1 MFYYQTCVKRV
12 FSGFIGPNSRST
24 GAQAFASELC
34 QLLWSCLGSTF
45 VCRIFRL
52 VQIEEFETKS
62 IQNIIPFQSVQDFFT
77 KSWGVGWL
85 GFQTRDGLPDLANGL
100 DGLEDSSTNSF
111 DFKFDNRKMNY
122 RKRFVRDIFFD
133 IVFLLLAFSEYLLR
147 LSHLPGALVLHRQFQ
162 HPKPENCKN

>member
-1 MFYYQTCVKRV
+1 MDS
-12 FSGFIGPNSRST
+12 SGPTPDPPEPRLLHPSCASSSGV
-24 GAQAFASELC
+24 ASEV
-34 QLLWSCLGSTF
+34 LLSAESFGWFKLKNSKQKAVYTT
-45 VCRIFRL
+45 I
-52 VQIEEFETKS
+52 

-100 DGLEDSSTNSF
+100 DGLEDSSINPF

-162 HPKPENCKN
+162 HPKPDNCKN